1 MRGAVLI
8 GGALA
13 AIMLAASSSA
23 QDGSE
28 ASGARSPESAQRF
41 LREILVRPQRIWHS
55 FKAYRSGTD
64 VSFEPQAGAQL
75 VPASGE
81 IVDVSSDDPC
91 RTRLQLAQA
100 QVAQG
105 DNLQI
110 NGGRIERVI
119 DWSKAERLEP
129 LYSTI
134 TSRDPA
140 GNVTGTRN
148 EYVTAVHMQ
157 GGWQELSFTLPSE
170 AENKRLMF
178 AMDFLRT
185 SCELKSDTGF

>member
-1 MRGAVLI
+1 MRGRHVIAL
-8 GGALA
+8 LA
-13 AIMLAASSSA
+13 ALTALPAAA

-28 ASGARSPESAQRF
+28 AAGARSPESAQRF
-41 LREILVRPQRIWHS
+41 LREVLVRPERVWHS
-55 FKAYRSGTD
+55 FNAYQAGAD
-64 VSFEPQAGAQL
+64 VSFEPRAGAAL

-81 IVDVSSDDPC
+81 IHEVASDDPC
-91 RTRLQLAQA
+91 RTRLLLRQA

-105 DNLQI
+105 DNPPI
-110 NGGRIERVI
+110 NGGEIERVI

-129 LYSTI
+129 RYSTI
-134 TSRDPA
+134 TSRDA
-140 GNVTGTRN
+140 QGNVTSTRN
-148 EYVTAVHMQ
+148 EFVTVVFMQ

>member
-1 MRGAVLI
+1 MRRHAWTVAAALV
-8 GGALA
+8 LA
-13 AIMLAASSSA
+13 APTFA

-28 ASGARSPESAQRF
+28 PSGARSPESAQRF
-41 LREILVRPQRIWHS
+41 LREVLVRPERVWHS
-55 FKAYRSGTD
+55 FKAYRAGAD
-64 VSFEPQAGAQL
+64 VSFEPRAGAAL

-91 RTRLQLAQA
+91 KTRLQLKQA

-105 DNLQI
+105 DNLKI
-110 NGGRIERVI
+110 NGGEIERII

-129 LYSTI
+129 YSSTI
-134 TSRDPA
+134 TSRDAA
-140 GNVTGTRN
+140 GNVIGTRQ
-148 EYVTAVHMQ
+148 EFGTRIHMQ
-157 GGWQELSFTLPSE
+157 GGWQELSFDLPSE

-185 SCELKSDTGF
+185 SCEFKSDTGF